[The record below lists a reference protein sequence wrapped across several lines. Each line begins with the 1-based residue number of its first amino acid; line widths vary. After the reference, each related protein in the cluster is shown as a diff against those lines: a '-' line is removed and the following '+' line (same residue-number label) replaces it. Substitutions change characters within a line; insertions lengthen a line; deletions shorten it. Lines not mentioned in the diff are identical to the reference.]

1 VKFNFHSAALAHVIR
16 HDFEKKKIIICP
28 FLKKE
33 KQLLI
38 FHKLGYSHLCI
49 LKAESL

>member
-16 HDFEKKKIIICP
+16 HDFEKKRSSFVLLK
-28 FLKKE
+28 KKE